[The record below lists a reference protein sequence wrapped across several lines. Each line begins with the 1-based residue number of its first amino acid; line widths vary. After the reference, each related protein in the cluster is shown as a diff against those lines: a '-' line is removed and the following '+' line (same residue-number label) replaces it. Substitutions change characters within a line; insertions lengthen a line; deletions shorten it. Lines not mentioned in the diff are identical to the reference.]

1 MSSRSYLQPWSIT
14 IPISKFI
21 LIILF
26 IILHRKCSKQA
37 QPDARLSVFL
47 LLRTLQ
53 MTVQRRKLR
62 ALVGHMILVIIKI

>member
-14 IPISKFI
+14 IPICTFII
-21 LIILF
+21 LIII
-26 IILHRKCSKQA
+26 IILHCKCSKQA
-37 QPDARLSVFL
+37 QPDARFSVFL

-62 ALVGHMILVIIKI
+62 ALVGYMILVIIKI